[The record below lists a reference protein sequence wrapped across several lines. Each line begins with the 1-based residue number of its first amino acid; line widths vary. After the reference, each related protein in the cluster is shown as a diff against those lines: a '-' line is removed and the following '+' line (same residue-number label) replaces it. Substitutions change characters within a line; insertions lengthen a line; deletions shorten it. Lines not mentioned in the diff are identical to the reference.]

1 MSNSPE
7 EPTNNRGNRA
17 IRSLVEYAVV
27 PVIAFALVF
36 GFVRPVVAEPFKI
49 PSGSME
55 PTLHGCDGCT
65 NDRVLAN
72 KLAYDL
78 SDVGRGDI
86 VVFES
91 PADGTVLIKRVVGLP
106 GDTLEIRDG
115 TLHLNGE
122 PQAEPYLKPDARYSP
137 PFGPETVPEGHFFA
151 MGDNRLGSIDSRSY
165 GPVPGENLIGEA
177 EVRFWPPG
185 RVGLF

>member
-1 MSNSPE
+1 MRSPK
-7 EPTNNRGNRA
+7 EPADNRGNRA
-17 IRSLVEYAVV
+17 IRTLIEYVIIL
-27 PVIAFALVF
+27 VIAFALVF
-36 GFVRPVVAEPFKI
+36 GFVRPVVAEPFRV

-55 PTLHGCDGCT
+55 PTLHGCKGCT

-78 SDVGRGDI
+78 SDVERGDI

-91 PADGTVLIKRVVGLP
+91 PVDGTVLIKRAVGIP

-115 TLHLNGE
+115 TLYLNGE
-122 PQAEPYLKPDARYSP
+122 LQDEPYLNPDAGYSP
-137 PFGPETVPEGHFFA
+137 PFGPVTVPEGHFFA
-151 MGDNRLGSIDSRSY
+151 MGDNRTNSTDSRSY
-165 GPVPGENLIGEA
+165 GPVPGGNLIGEA

-185 RVGLF
+185 RVSLF